1 MVGTAVS
8 TEANEVKLR
17 RFQTADAAILREL
30 LTETVRQVNKRDYTP
45 AQIAAW
51 APDDYDRQAW
61 LERLQ
66 RNQPFVAEIDG
77 SIVGFADVQTD
88 GYIDH
93 FFCSASSQGQGV
105 GRALMNKLLAHNYP
119 RFYANVSI
127 TARPFF
133 EHFGF
138 RLVREQ
144 QVIVRGEKLTNY
156 LMEKLTHAGK

>member
-66 RNQPFVAEIDG
+66 RNQPFIAEIDG
-77 SIVGFADVQTD
+77 TIVGFADVQTD

-93 FFCSASSQGQGV
+93 FFCSASAQGQGV

-133 EHFGF
+133 ERFGF
-138 RLVREQ
+138 CVVREQ
-144 QVIVRGEKLTNY
+144 QVVVRGIELTNF
-156 LMEKLTHAGK
+156 LMERLKSAPE

>member
-1 MVGTAVS
+1 M
-8 TEANEVKLR
+8 KLR
-17 RFQTADAAILREL
+17 RFQTTDAEALREL
-30 LTETVRQVNKRDYTP
+30 FNETVRHVNKRDYTA

-51 APDDYDRQAW
+51 APDGYDREAW

-66 RNQPFVAEIDG
+66 RNQPYIAEIDG
-77 SIVGFADVQTD
+77 SIVGFADVQAD

-105 GRALMNKLLAHNYP
+105 GRALMSKLLAHNYP

-144 QVIVRGEKLTNY
+144 QVIVRGETLTNY
-156 LMEKLTHAGK
+156 LMEKLTHAGE

>member
-1 MVGTAVS
+1 MVGTTVS
-8 TEANEVKLR
+8 AEADKVKLR

-30 LTETVRQVNKRDYTP
+30 LTATVRQVNKRDYTA

-61 LERLQ
+61 LERLL
-66 RNQPFVAEIDG
+66 RNQPFVAEIDDT
-77 SIVGFADVQTD
+77 IVGFADVQAD

-93 FFCSASSQGQGV
+93 FFCSAAAQGQGV
-105 GRALMNKLLAHNYP
+105 GRALIKQLLAHNYP

-133 EHFGF
+133 ERFDF

-144 QVIVRGEKLTNY
+144 QVRVRGMALTNF
-156 LMEKLTHAGK
+156 LMERITLTK

>member
-1 MVGTAVS
+1 MNSDAIK
-8 TEANEVKLR
+8 VKLR
-17 RFQTADAAILREL
+17 RFQTTDAAALREL
-30 LTETVRQVNKRDYTP
+30 FNETVRHVNKRDYTTP
-45 AQIAAW
+45 QIAAW

-61 LERLQ
+61 FERLQ
-66 RNQPFVAEIDG
+66 QNRPFIAEIDG
-77 SIVGFADVQTD
+77 FIVGFADVQAD

-93 FFCSASSQGQGV
+93 FFCSASRQGQGV
-105 GRALMNKLLAHNYP
+105 GRALMNKLLAHDYP

-144 QVIVRGEKLTNY
+144 QVVVRGVELTNF
-156 LMEKLTHAGK
+156 LMERTNSAC

>member
-1 MVGTAVS
+1 MSTA
-8 TEANEVKLR
+8 AIEVNLR
-17 RFQTADAAILREL
+17 RFQTTDAAALREL
-30 LTETVRQVNKRDYTP
+30 FNQTVRQVNKRDYT
-45 AQIAAW
+45 ATQLAAW
-51 APDDYDRQAW
+51 APENYDRQAW

-66 RNQPFVAEIDG
+66 QNRPFIAESDG
-77 SIVGFADVQTD
+77 TIVGFADVQAD

-93 FFCSASSQGQGV
+93 FFCSALTQGQGI
-105 GRALMNKLLAHNYP
+105 GRGLMYKILAHDYP

-144 QVIVRGEKLTNY
+144 QVIVRGVELTNF
-156 LMEKLTHAGK
+156 LMERINPSH